1 MQMKAIR
8 ELILDVPSELTA
20 SEKLM
25 LLALAFYCDDQG
37 GNIYPSVELLAV
49 NANVGRSQAQKILKR
64 LERMD
69 LLKTVAREKGGPHHA
84 TKIRRINLSRLR
96 ELRKPWWAA
105 KAVTRGESSVEI
117 NPVIEIEYGETPTG
131 QHE

>member
-1 MQMKAIR
+1 MQMKTIR
-8 ELILDVPSELTA
+8 DLILDVPLELTS

-49 NANVGRSQAQKILKR
+49 NAGVGRSQAQKILKA
-64 LERMD
+64 LERKG

-84 TKIRRINLSRLR
+84 TKIRRLNLARLR
-96 ELRKPWWAA
+96 ELCKPWWAVKAA
-105 KAVTRGESSVEI
+105 KYGESSTETD
-117 NPVIEIEYGETPTG
+117 PVIEYGDTPTA
-131 QHE
+131 HPE